1 MLETENLAF
10 AWQFMKESHMQ
21 FNNNKQQGSGVTIR
35 MSDNEYE
42 GLSIVVNLAR
52 EQLNQ
57 NLLEGI
63 LSPNDCNRGTFL
75 TLKKLAHSGL
85 PSKERISEDG

>member
-1 MLETENLAF
+1 
-10 AWQFMKESHMQ
+10 MQ
-21 FNNNKQQGSGVTIR
+21 YNKNKMSGSGVTIR

-42 GLSIVVNLAR
+42 ALSIVVNLAR

-57 NLLEGI
+57 NLVEGI
-63 LSPNDCNRGTFL
+63 LSPSDCNRGIFL